1 LSFFSP
7 DTLSLAA
14 FVAASLIFLPM
25 SAMLITLL

>member
-7 DTLSLAA
+7 DTLSLTA
-14 FVAASLIFLPM
+14 FVAAPLIFLPM